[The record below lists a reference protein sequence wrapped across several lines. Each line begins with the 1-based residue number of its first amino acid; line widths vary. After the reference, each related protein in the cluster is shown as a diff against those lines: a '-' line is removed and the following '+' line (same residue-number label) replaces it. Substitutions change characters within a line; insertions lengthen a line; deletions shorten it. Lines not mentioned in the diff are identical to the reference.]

1 MKNDTQILPLR
12 QSETIA
18 DPLTELAREGARRML
33 AEALKA
39 EADAFVASFAD
50 EQLEDGRQRIV
61 RHGFGPER
69 KLQTGI
75 GSLDVQRPK
84 VRDRLAT
91 ADPSKKIRFTSN
103 ILPKWARRSVSLDA
117 LLPVLYLKGIS
128 TGDFQEALSAIMGTD
143 APNLSPGVITRLTAG
158 WQAQYDTWTRRDL
171 SAHHYVYI
179 WADGV
184 YLQARMEENAECML
198 VIIGATPEGKKEL
211 IGFQVGLRESA
222 QSWHELLS
230 DIKSRGLSVPPEI
243 AVGDGAMGFWN
254 ALDRAFPGTKH
265 QRCWVHK
272 VKNVLNCFPK
282 QMAPAVKSDLDNIQH
297 AETRRAAEAALA
309 VFSEKYEVKYPKGVA
324 CLIKDQDAMLA
335 FFDFPAEHWGHL
347 RTSNPIESVFATV
360 RHRTVRTKGALSQKT
375 AKLMVFTLIQAAS
388 KKWLRLKGRNQ
399 LPKVIDGIKFNDGVE
414 VTADTENHAA

>member
-1 MKNDTQILPLR
+1 MNEDTTILPFR
-12 QSETIA
+12 QLEKIN
-18 DPLTELAREGARRML
+18 DPLTEIAREGARRML
-33 AEALKA
+33 AEMLKA
-39 EADAFVASFAD
+39 EADAFVASFA
-50 EQLEDGRQRIV
+50 EERLEDGRQRIV

-69 KLQTGI
+69 QIQTGI
-75 GSLDVQRPK
+75 GALDVQRPK
-84 VRDRLAT
+84 VRDRLASS
-91 ADPSKKIRFTSN
+91 DPAAKVRFTSN

-128 TGDFQEALSAIMGTD
+128 TGDFQEALAAILGAD
-143 APNLSPGVITRLTAG
+143 APNLSPSVISRLTAG
-158 WQAQYDTWTRRDL
+158 WQAEYDAWTRRDL
-171 SAHHYVYI
+171 SARNYVYI

-211 IGFQVGLRESA
+211 LGFQVGLREST
-222 QSWHELLS
+222 QSWHELLT
-230 DIKSRGLSVPPEI
+230 DLKGRGLAIAPEI
-243 AVGDGAMGFWN
+243 AVGDGAMGFWT
-254 ALDRAFPGTKH
+254 ALDKAFPSTKH

-282 QMAPAVKSDLDNIQH
+282 QMAAAVKSDLDDIQH
-297 AETRRAAEAALA
+297 AGTRAAALSA
-309 VFSEKYEVKYPKGVA
+309 LDIFKEKYGVKYEKGVA
-324 CLIKDQDAMLA
+324 CLTKDKDAMLA

-375 AKLMVFTLIQAAS
+375 AKLMVFTLIQAAT

-399 LPKVIDGIKFNDGVE
+399 LPKVIEGTKFNDGVE
-414 VTADTENHAA
+414 VTDDAKIRAA

>member
-1 MKNDTQILPLR
+1 MKNDTTILPFR
-12 QSETIA
+12 QSETRA

-50 EQLEDGRQRIV
+50 EQLDDGRQRIV

-69 KLQTGI
+69 KIQTGI
-75 GSLDVQRPK
+75 GALDVQRPK
-84 VRDRLAT
+84 VRDRLDT
-91 ADPSKKIRFTSN
+91 RDPAQKVRFTSN

-128 TGDFQEALSAIMGTD
+128 TGDFQEALSAIMGPD
-143 APNLSPGVITRLTAG
+143 APNLSPGVISRLTAG
-158 WQAQYDTWTRRDL
+158 WQAQYDAWIRRDL
-171 SAHHYVYI
+171 SARTYVYI

-184 YLQARMEENAECML
+184 YLQARMEENAECIL

-222 QSWHELLS
+222 QSWHELLA
-230 DIKSRGLSVPPEI
+230 DIKGRGLSVPPKI

-254 ALDRAFPGTKH
+254 ALDKAFPDTKH

-282 QMAPAVKSDLDNIQH
+282 QMAPAVKSDLNDIQH
-297 AETRRAAEAALA
+297 AASRKEAEAALN
-309 VFSEKYEVKYPKGVA
+309 VFSEKYGIKYPKGVA
-324 CLIKDQDAMLA
+324 CLTKDQNVMLA

-375 AKLMVFTLIQAAS
+375 VKLMVFTLILAAS
-388 KKWLRLKGRNQ
+388 KKWLRLKGKNQ
-399 LPKVIDGIKFNDGVE
+399 LPKVIEGIKFNDGIE
-414 VTADTENHAA
+414 QKNDAENRAA